1 MVLVFEQNTR
11 QGWRVFLFKKAGGG
25 NMREGALLL
34 PGFKSS
40 CRFREPDVGQYQQQ
54 KGVKQIKQENDLFAD
69 PISGCECEFISSRVG
84 TALVMP
90 GVQCLTRFPGHTLP
104 GPGGSCQI
112 NAGALEWSRFQE
124 LSKFAGIPVVGNHQP
139 VTTVAER
146 KLPSWDWSG
155 VAEPDIFVLSPVV
168 VQTLPRSDVGWQ
180 AYVEELRRNLHQA
193 HDDGVAKVLSLVRQA
208 WDQHGR
214 MVYNRDTLLW
224 AENTM
229 SVVGKENCGLSV
241 AFELEAAASYR
252 QYSYNLNIHS
262 RGVYR
267 GMWIE
272 VGEVGLASI
281 KATELV
287 VPARIIQELQS
298 LYKNGFAPIVV
309 NEYGCNTDGSHRH
322 TTAWL
327 WNLLKA
333 IGSFSSGVLQSRVT
347 EFVGKHCL
355 AMGPI
360 ITREVL
366 RVLSELLANHSQLL
380 FEEIMPQVHRHHP
393 ISALPVILLNEYSAG
408 TVVKKEYDEGTAVR
422 RVDPETYRL
431 LANNPS
437 FTLPARGPYH
447 RTDRSILPWFQI
459 LEKE

>member
-34 PGFKSS
+34 PEFSS
-40 CRFREPDVGQYQQQ
+40 LYRFREPDVRQYQQQ
-54 KGVKQIKQENDLFAD
+54 KGVEQIKQENDLFTD
-69 PISGCECEFISSRVG
+69 PINGCDCVFTSHRIG
-84 TALVMP
+84 TVLVAP
-90 GVQCLTRFPGHTLP
+90 RSQCLTRFPGHSLP
-104 GPGGSCQI
+104 GPGGNCQI
-112 NAGALEWSRFQE
+112 NTGALEWNRFQE
-124 LSKFAGIPVVGNHQP
+124 LAKFAGIPVLGDCQLVS
-139 VTTVAER
+139 TVAEP
-146 KLPSWDWSG
+146 KLPSWDWLG
-155 VAEPDIFVLSPVV
+155 VAEPDIFVLSPII
-168 VQTLPRSDVGWQ
+168 VQTLPWGEAEWQ
-180 AYVEELRRNLHQA
+180 MYVEGLRHSLRQVHNCSM
-193 HDDGVAKVLSLVRQA
+193 AKILSLARQA
-208 WDQHGR
+208 WDQHGK
-214 MVYNRDTLLW
+214 MIYDSDALLW
-224 AENTM
+224 AEKIM
-229 SVVGKENCGLSV
+229 CVVGKENCDLN
-241 AFELEAAASYR
+241 AIFELEAAVSCR
-252 QYSYNLNIHS
+252 QYSRDLRIHS

-287 VPARIIQELQS
+287 MPVRIIQELQS

-333 IGSFSSGVLQSRVT
+333 IGSFNSGVLQSRVT
-347 EFVGKHCL
+347 EFVVKHCL

-366 RVLSELLANHSQLL
+366 RVLSELLANHRQLL
-380 FEEIMPQVHRHHP
+380 FEEIMPQVQRYNP
-393 ISALPVILLNEYSAG
+393 IATLPVILLNEYSAG